1 MRFGG
6 RALGRRNHIQGHLDV
21 HEAPSG
27 QQAVRHRIRLLVIV
41 DLDRIDIVHAIP
53 FAGTDHRR
61 YGLFAAASS
70 RGGSESLD
78 RFDGRFVPFMPDAAD
93 GACVDVI
100 KIGAEPVIRNHAE
113 RCAVVGKHIAV
124 AVTASADIAE
134 IPVSVERHVHP
145 ASNDFS
151 GEYPVSRNIRHN
163 RLVVVVDEVFDRSG
177 NMLLSVN
184 RNRICRFP
192 PYRGFVNSVSRG
204 SWFITVAVESM
215 FPGEHADKDEERC
228 EDEHGP
234 SADKNEQRA
243 ERARRIAQ
251 NGQNCHYDRLRC
263 GLLRPMFTHTLILRA
278 GETYALI
285 A

>member
-1 MRFGG
+1 
-6 RALGRRNHIQGHLDV
+6 
-21 HEAPSG
+21 
-27 QQAVRHRIRLLVIV
+27 
-41 DLDRIDIVHAIP
+41 
-53 FAGTDHRR
+53 
-61 YGLFAAASS
+61 
-70 RGGSESLD
+70 
-78 RFDGRFVPFMPDAAD
+78 
-93 GACVDVI
+93 
-100 KIGAEPVIRNHAE
+100 
-113 RCAVVGKHIAV
+113 
-124 AVTASADIAE
+124 
-134 IPVSVERHVHP
+134 
-145 ASNDFS
+145 
-151 GEYPVSRNIRHN
+151 
-163 RLVVVVDEVFDRSG
+163 
-177 NMLLSVN
+177 MLLSVN

-234 SADKNEQRA
+234 SADKNEQSA